1 MSSHFSQVKDDEQ
14 SHACVIRRRSER
26 KRKKFHIYLHI
37 SKLTNDALSFI
48 HSFFLSSSSAAAAAA
63 HKGPT
68 IGMVNSLKTALD
80 VFGGQEE
87 QSVQVLLNVDSGA
100 NLTKILTDNEGLLSS
115 AAQLLAPSPGGL
127 EVREVDP
134 SSRNVTHSPDSP
146 PSVFMEWCQSASCMS
161 GDGDLCATLDADL
174 ASARSPSGAPII
186 PLPRTFCDA
195 VAKLNNHQCLCD
207 SDLADANKSGEAA
220 SIVKSA
226 SMIGALCKVQMIT
239 PSSGKCGL

>member
-1 MSSHFSQVKDDEQ
+1 MKQHKHKSSEHVVHLEDISCAYAHEAAASRK
-14 SHACVIRRRSER
+14 
-26 KRKKFHIYLHI
+26 KRKEIAFSIGGILSVVFVVEMI
-37 SKLTNDALSFI
+37 IVVALLT
-48 HSFFLSSSSAAAAAA
+48 
-63 HKGPT
+63 GPT

-134 SSRNVTHSPDSP
+134 SSRNVTQSPDSP

>member
-48 HSFFLSSSSAAAAAA
+48 HSFIHSSSSAAAAAA

-115 AAQLLAPSPGGL
+115 AAQL
-127 EVREVDP
+127 REAGMLYNRFTDCIQVG
-134 SSRNVTHSPDSP
+134 
-146 PSVFMEWCQSASCMS
+146 C
-161 GDGDLCATLDADL
+161 
-174 ASARSPSGAPII
+174 RSPMQGSSAPQI
-186 PLPRTFCDA
+186 LG
-195 VAKLNNHQCLCD
+195 N
-207 SDLADANKSGEAA
+207 S
-220 SIVKSA
+220 
-226 SMIGALCKVQMIT
+226 
-239 PSSGKCGL
+239 